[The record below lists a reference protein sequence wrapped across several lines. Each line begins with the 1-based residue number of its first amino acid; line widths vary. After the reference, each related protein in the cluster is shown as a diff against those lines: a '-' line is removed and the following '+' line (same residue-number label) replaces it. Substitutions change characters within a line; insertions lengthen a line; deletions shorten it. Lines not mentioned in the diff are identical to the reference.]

1 MSVIEKTV
9 EVQCPLNKVYN
20 QWTQFETFPRFMDGV
35 DEIRQ
40 IDDTHLHRHA
50 RIPGVD
56 REWDAQITEQI
67 PDRKIAWRS
76 ISGPENGGTVMF
88 QPVDAQRTRVTLRME
103 YDPKGFVENAADM
116 IGTIERRVEGDMKR
130 FREFIEDRGQETG
143 AWRGDVSGGSVRDK
157 PH

>member
-20 QWTQFETFPRFMDGV
+20 QWTQFETFPRFMEGV
-35 DEIRQ
+35 EEIRQ
-40 IDDTHLHRHA
+40 IDDTHLHWHA
-50 RIPGVD
+50 KIAGVD

-88 QPVDAQRTRVTLRME
+88 QPVDPQRTRVTLRME

>member
-20 QWTQFETFPRFMDGV
+20 QWTQFETFPRFMEGV
-35 DEIRQ
+35 EEIKQ
-40 IDDTHLHRHA
+40 IDDTHLHWHA
-50 RIPGVD
+50 EIAGVD

-76 ISGPENGGTVMF
+76 ITGPENGGTVMF
-88 QPVDAQRTRVTLRME
+88 QPVDPQRTRVTLRME
-103 YDPKGFVENAADM
+103 YDPKGLVENAADM

-130 FREFIEDRGQETG
+130 FRDFIEERGQETG